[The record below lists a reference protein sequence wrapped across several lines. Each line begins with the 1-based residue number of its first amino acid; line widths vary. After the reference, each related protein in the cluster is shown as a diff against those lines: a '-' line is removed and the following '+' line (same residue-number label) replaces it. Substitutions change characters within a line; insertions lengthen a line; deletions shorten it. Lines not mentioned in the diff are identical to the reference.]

1 MMVSPM
7 SEKDLQRS
15 QRQRQRFVGTRY
27 FYIPQFGE
35 VIGAGLILMMGV
47 YLSDIY
53 IVNEY
58 YHLINALWILKR
70 K

>member
-1 MMVSPM
+1 MSPH
-7 SEKDLQRS
+7 KNLGVD
-15 QRQRQRFVGTRY
+15 
-27 FYIPQFGE
+27 FYANKNTLKI
-35 VIGAGLILMMGV
+35 

-53 IVNEY
+53 IVSEY

>member
-1 MMVSPM
+1 M
-7 SEKDLQRS
+7 
-15 QRQRQRFVGTRY
+15 
-27 FYIPQFGE
+27 
-35 VIGAGLILMMGV
+35 IGAWFILMMGV